1 MTHRLLHCF
10 IILGIIIALPFTTL
24 KAQSPFKAGAI
35 VGINFAQIDGDHQSG
50 YNKFGTTFGVRGG
63 FRIRKNLDVMTE
75 LLYLEKGTVPNE
87 KGITNYDGRRATI
100 TYKYAEVPLLIS
112 HYIRKNEL
120 GYYQWNI
127 YTGVSYG
134 QLLRSSSTVEVKN
147 SVNADI
153 SKSIGQENLNKK
165 DFAFILGLNYMIIP
179 NLGLGVRNSVS
190 LNNVYKN
197 PSPEKSSN
205 GRIMRDAYL
214 EFRNYFVSIQ
224 LQYDFI
230 APKDK
235 VKKPKGAAPSKA
247 RRK

>member
-1 MTHRLLHCF
+1 MSNRLSLCF
-10 IILGIIIALPFTTL
+10 IVVFLNLSLSLFSL

-50 YNKFGTTFGVRGG
+50 YDKFGTTFGLRGG
-63 FRIRKNLDVMTE
+63 FRIKKNLDIMTE
-75 LLYLEKGTVPNE
+75 LLYLEKGTVPSE
-87 KGITNYDGRRATI
+87 KGITNFDGRRATI
-100 TYKYAEVPLLIS
+100 TYKYAEVPLLLS
-112 HYIRKNEL
+112 HYIRKNEM
-120 GYYQWNI
+120 GFYQWNI

-147 SVNADI
+147 ALNVDI

-190 LNNVYKN
+190 LNNVYIN

-205 GRIMRDAYL
+205 GRVLRDSYL
-214 EFRNYFVSIQ
+214 KFRNYFVSIQ

-235 VKKPKGAAPSKA
+235 IKKPKNAAPAKS
-247 RRK
+247 RRN